1 MKNINKNNIL
11 IGLVAVL
18 VIVLVFVLFGDKL
31 KAKVGNGQ
39 GNGGEYSVVY
49 ATTGEIYVGQLSKY
63 PNFRLTN
70 VYLYQIVK
78 DPTDPNKSNFQL
90 QPLKEALWAPD
101 YINFEKAN
109 IIFYG
114 PLSAESEIAK
124 KLAEQTN

>member
-31 KAKVGNGQ
+31 KPKANSSQ
-39 GNGGEYSVVY
+39 NYVVY
-49 ATTGEIYVGQLSKY
+49 ATTGEVYVGQLSKY

>member
-31 KAKVGNGQ
+31 KPKANSSQ
-39 GNGGEYSVVY
+39 NYVVY
-49 ATTGEIYVGQLSKY
+49 ATTGEVYVGQLSKY

-90 QPLKEALWAPD
+90 QPLKETLWAPD

-124 KLAEQTN
+124 KLSEQTN